1 MKKSQMQNY
10 ENSIEKTIATL
21 HGSDISTKNHG
32 PQQHF
37 EKNSL
42 QNKGEKERERAGPQP
57 QHDSIENRW
66 KKHRENDRHAPWEWY
81 FDEKPWATATFREE
95 IVTKQRGEKTRASR
109 TTATALFRSIPS
121 KIDIKYHRKNDR
133 HGAWELKSMKNP
145 LATATFQK
153 KHLQNEG
160 FRRFFYFSTV
170 LGLNKWAGLENQRLR
185 KKSRIESRRQFGCS
199 RSTFIDVWKKSEGQ
213 RESNDGSREN
223 YR

>member
-1 MKKSQMQNY
+1 MKKSQMQID
-10 ENSIEKTIATL
+10 EKSIAKTIATL
-21 HGSDISTKNHG
+21 QGSDISTKKHW

-42 QNKGEKERERAGPQP
+42 QNKGEKQREWAGPQP

-81 FDEKPWATATFREE
+81 FDEKAWATATFREE
-95 IVTKQRGEKTRASR
+95 IVTKQGGEKTRTSR
-109 TTATALFRSIPS
+109 TTATALFQSILP
-121 KIDIKYHRKNDR
+121 KNDTKYHRKNDR

-145 LATATFQK
+145 LATARFLK

-170 LGLNKWAGLENQRLR
+170 LGSNKWAGLENQRCR
-185 KKSRIESRRQFGCS
+185 KKSRIESRRESGCS
-199 RSTFIDVWKKSEGQ
+199 RSTFIDVWKKSEG
-213 RESNDGSREN
+213 
-223 YR
+223 